1 MIALEQR
8 SSEDWRSLGE
18 IFFFFT
24 DELAD
29 ITFSESLQILLTAMI
44 DSICAIFQPTEEQ
57 MELLIEMFLGR
68 LPEYLR
74 RSLVK
79 TTLAA

>member
-1 MIALEQR
+1 MRIIEAL
-8 SSEDWRSLGE
+8 E

-29 ITFSESLQILLTAMI
+29 ITFSESLRILLTVMI
-44 DSICAIFQPTEEQ
+44 ESIYAVFKPTEEQ

-74 RSLVK
+74 R
-79 TTLAA
+79 TLAKAALTA